1 VRWRFSS
8 SVLGVYLA
16 LVLLAGAQAGVRLDE
31 STEMPGLA
39 AFELVILALPWSYAL
54 GVAPFSHL
62 AWVGMS
68 VIVLGGLAL
77 NGLILFS
84 VARAVEQAL
93 GIRRD
98 R

>member
-1 VRWRFSS
+1 VRWRFSR
-8 SVLGVYLA
+8 SVLAMSLA
-16 LVLLAGAQAGVRLDE
+16 LLLFAAAQAGARLNE

-39 AFELVILALPWSYAL
+39 AFELLILALPWSYEL

-77 NGLILFS
+77 NIH
-84 VARAVEQAL
+84 RQ
-93 GIRRD
+93 R
-98 R
+98 